1 MFLPYSIGCMYQSCL
16 ESIDSSDSKEIKPV
30 NLKGNQDWILT
41 GRSDAEAEAPIL
53 LPPNTKNRLNG
64 KYPDAGKDW
73 GQKEKGMTEDEM
85 VGWHHWFNGH
95 EFEQTLGDSEG
106 QGSLTCCSLWTWL
119 SNWKT
124 TFCAGGNEAEMTTSY
139 FRHNKVNQF
148 LKNGRFWV
156 CLKPTL
162 FFHFLYHRD
171 KTSLLA
177 SLPSCLAP
185 ILL

>member
-1 MFLPYSIGCMYQSCL
+1 MLLNCGVGEDSW
-16 ESIDSSDSKEIKPV
+16 ESLGLKPV
-30 NLKGNQDWILT
+30 NPKGNQFWIFI
-41 GRSDAEAEAPIL
+41 GRTDAEAETPIFW
-53 LPPNTKNRLNG
+53 PPDVKNWLIW
-64 KYPDAGKDW
+64 KAPDAGKDW
-73 GQKEKGMTEDEM
+73 RQKEKRVAKNEM
-85 VGWHHWFNGH
+85 VRYHHWFNGH

-139 FRHNKVNQF
+139 FRHNKVNQL